1 MALPLTRHLLEKVD
15 QNFTEWVQ
23 LPTAS
28 ATSCLPIKK
37 SIPLT
42 DASIVRGIAFSLAPT
57 KVGGAVGRPSHP
69 LTRELSQGRA
79 FWGKVFEVQR
89 NFF

>member
-57 KVGGAVGRPSHP
+57 KVGRAVGREI
-69 LTRELSQGRA
+69 LRLNRRERRPRL
-79 FWGKVFEVQR
+79 F
-89 NFF
+89 